1 MSRSRHPEASAGKM
15 AQGSRLA
22 GAKMDAVTG
31 LTFVILAAGEGK
43 RMRSRH
49 PKVLHRLC
57 GRPLIGYPLRI
68 ARALADRIV
77 LVVGR
82 EADGVRRAAGAGV
95 EFVEQTERLGTG
107 HALSQAHAVCGEGA
121 IVVLPGDTP
130 LLSEGTLTRLIHH
143 HVKTGAAATLLTAVV
158 DRPAGYGRVLRQRGR
173 VQGIVED
180 RDATDDQKKIREI
193 NTSVYCFDARQLWP
207 ALAKVRVNN
216 EQGEYYLTDVIGILA
231 RAGGRVEA
239 VTTNDPVECLGVND
253 RQQLAALAAIQ
264 RQRILDRLMAEGV
277 TVLDP
282 ATTYVDD
289 TVTIGPDTVL
299 HPNIALEGETVLGAE
314 CVVGAGSQIAASRL
328 GDRVTLKA
336 YCVLTEAV
344 VEDEATLGP
353 FCHLR
358 PLSHIG
364 AKAKVGNFVELKKS
378 KIGRGSK
385 VPHLSYVGDA
395 TVGEDVNIGAG
406 TITCNYDGVAKHQT
420 TIGDGAFIGT
430 NSSLVAP
437 LTIGE
442 GAYVGAGSTITKDVP
457 PGALAV
463 GRGQQIVK
471 EGWVQRRRARQKKD

>member
-1 MSRSRHPEASAGKM
+1 MNT
-15 AQGSRLA
+15 
-22 GAKMDAVTG
+22 VTD

-82 EADGVRRAAGAGV
+82 EADEVRRAAGAGI

-107 HALSQAHAVCGEGA
+107 HALLQARPASGHGP
-121 IVVLPGDTP
+121 IVVLPGDSP
-130 LLSEGTLTRLIHH
+130 LLSEATLTRLIQHH
-143 HVKTGAAATLLTAVV
+143 AKSGAAATLLTAIV

-193 NTSVYCFDARQLWP
+193 NTSVYCFDPRHLWP
-207 ALAKVRVNN
+207 ALAKVRADN
-216 EQGEYYLTDVIGILA
+216 EQGEYYLTDAVGILA
-231 RAGGRVEA
+231 RAGARVEA
-239 VTTNDPVECLGVND
+239 VTTGDPAEAFGVND
-253 RQQLAALAAIQ
+253 RKQLAALAAIQ
-264 RQRILDRLMAEGV
+264 RHRILDRLMAEGV
-277 TVLDP
+277 TIIDP
-282 ATTYVDD
+282 ATTYIDD
-289 TVTIGPDTVL
+289 TVSIGPDTVI
-299 HPNIALEGETVLGAE
+299 HPNVTIEGETVMGAE
-314 CVVGAGSQIAASRL
+314 CAVGAGSQIAASRL
-328 GDRVTLKA
+328 GDRVTVRP
-336 YCVLTEAV
+336 YCVLAAAV
-344 VEDEATLGP
+344 VEDDAALGP

-358 PLSHIG
+358 PHSHVG
-364 AKAKVGNFVELKKS
+364 PRAKIGNFVELKKS

-395 TVGEDVNIGAG
+395 TVGENVNIGAG
-406 TITCNYDGVAKHQT
+406 TITCNYDGMAKHST
-420 TIGDGAFIGT
+420 RIGDGAFIGT

-463 GRGQQIVK
+463 ARGHQVVK
-471 EGWVQRRRARQKKD
+471 EGWAQRRKAMRKKA